1 MEDIIIDINTL
12 KSYLEKLNKLNSY
25 KTYLKVLKKNDN
37 LTNIKKFF
45 NNYIFIS
52 IKDFH
57 EEKYDKLK
65 TTNKELSIYIKK
77 YPERKEHK
85 NIVKKEKKYRIF
97 LRRL

>member
-25 KTYLKVLKKNDN
+25 ERYLKVLKKNDN

-57 EEKYDKLK
+57 EGKYNKLHV
-65 TTNKELSIYIKK
+65 TNNELKRYINKH
-77 YPERKEHK
+77 PDRKEHK
-85 NIVKKEKKYRIF
+85 RFVKEKKKYKIF

>member
-1 MEDIIIDINTL
+1 MDINTL
-12 KSYLEKLNKLNSY
+12 KSYLKKLKKLNSY
-25 KTYLKVLKKNDN
+25 KRYLKVLKKNDN

-57 EEKYDKLK
+57 EGKYDKLK

-77 YPERKEHK
+77 YPERKEYK
-85 NIVKKEKKYRIF
+85 NIAKEKKEYRIF